1 MGNLPGVEK
10 VRKWVARVDASV
22 GFKGRFEFHAG
33 NATNTLARVTGADFL
48 QIGEPFVKP
57 FEKPVAK
64 FDRQAMGFAKAAE
77 GRFDFRLGFAGLWTK
92 FTLLRDESSERVVAD
107 LETGVNRL

>member
-1 MGNLPGVEK
+1 
-10 VRKWVARVDASV
+10 
-22 GFKGRFEFHAG
+22 
-33 NATNTLARVTGADFL
+33 
-48 QIGEPFVKP
+48 
-57 FEKPVAK
+57 
-64 FDRQAMGFAKAAE
+64 MGFAKAAE